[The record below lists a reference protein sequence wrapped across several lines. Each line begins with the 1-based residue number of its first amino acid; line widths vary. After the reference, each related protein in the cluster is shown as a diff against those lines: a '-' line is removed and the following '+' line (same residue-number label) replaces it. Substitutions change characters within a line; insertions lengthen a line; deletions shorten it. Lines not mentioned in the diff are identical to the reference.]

1 MKISVIGGTGFL
13 GNHLVEELLSR
24 DIKLFVT
31 GTNINKAKK
40 FKWFKKVD
48 FFELNLNNL
57 ENINLYK
64 KLASSDKLINLSWEG
79 LPNYDKTFHFESVLL
94 KQYFFLKKMVEY
106 GMKEIIVTGTC
117 FEYGKRNGPLN
128 ISMQTNPENAYAL
141 AKDTLMKFLFTLQ
154 NDHTFNL
161 KWLRLF
167 YMYGEGQS
175 KNSILS
181 QLESAIQNGDKIFNM
196 SNGDQERDY
205 LPVSEVVNQIAN
217 ISLIENKS
225 EIFNVCSGVPITIR
239 KLVQNYINSHNASID
254 LNYGYYPYSDHE
266 AMSFWGVK

>member
-1 MKISVIGGTGFL
+1 MKISIIGGTGFL

-31 GTNINKAKK
+31 GTNINKAKNYN
-40 FKWFKKVD
+40 WFKKVD
-48 FFELNLNNL
+48 FFELNLNDP

-79 LPNYDKTFHFESVLL
+79 LPNYNKSFHYEFVLM
-94 KQYFFLKKMVEY
+94 KQYLFLKKMVEY
-106 GMKEIIVTGTC
+106 GIKEIVVTGTC
-117 FEYGKRNGPLN
+117 LEYGKRNGPLDV
-128 ISMQTNPENAYAL
+128 SMLTNPVNPYAL
-141 AKDTLMKFLFTLQ
+141 AKDTLRKFLFTLK

-167 YMYGEGQS
+167 YMYGKGQS
-175 KNSILS
+175 KYSILS
-181 QLESAIQNGDKIFNM
+181 QLESAIQNGDKLFNM

-205 LPVSEVVNQIAN
+205 LPVNEVANQITN

-225 EIFNVCSGVPITIR
+225 DIFNVCSGVPITIR
-239 KLVQNYINSHNASID
+239 ELVRNYIDSHNASID
-254 LNYGYYPYSDHE
+254 LNYGYYPYSEHE
-266 AMSFWGVK
+266 AMSFWGIK